1 MAMCTCAL
9 HSSMYCMYTC
19 CSRSHEHEHNHS
31 HTDAILKRALLF
43 SLLVLRYTIFWTNVF
58 LIWLVF
64 KPANKCTHSH
74 ARALSVYVQLES
86 VQSSK
91 CENLYVEFK
100 CTRVHTTYMHASA
113 GLYWLKC
120 EDARRRGN
128 EDTHSRP
135 TNDEKHYTHSH
146 MHTCMH
152 ACTVC
157 GAGTHTSLHAQ
168 QLTTEEKRDKNTRSS
183 SEYSQPIFGKFYK
196 CA

>member
-1 MAMCTCAL
+1 MLRFEVEIQRVYFRFLNWKRRRFKSACTETHTHTQNACMAMCTCAL
-9 HSSMYCMYTC
+9 HLSMYCMYTC

-113 GLYWLKC
+113 GLY
-120 EDARRRGN
+120 
-128 EDTHSRP
+128 
-135 TNDEKHYTHSH
+135 
-146 MHTCMH
+146 
-152 ACTVC
+152 CT
-157 GAGTHTSLHAQ
+157 G
-168 QLTTEEKRDKNTRSS
+168 
-183 SEYSQPIFGKFYK
+183 
-196 CA
+196 